1 MTAENL
7 DGEQDVSTTRHRNER
22 KGSEPCG
29 AFTLLAL
36 PSEGKREQKRHG
48 DRSQALQ
55 GQGDVDERKV
65 NLDMRLLQEVHLGMP
80 LLQGVCR
87 RVRNPPGGN
96 GIAPLAHGGM
106 Q

>member
-36 PSEGKREQKRHG
+36 PSEGKREQNAMAIEAKLFRANAMSTNG
-48 DRSQALQ
+48 RSIST
-55 GQGDVDERKV
+55 
-65 NLDMRLLQEVHLGMP
+65 
-80 LLQGVCR
+80 CR
-87 RVRNPPGGN
+87 CCKAYAGEFVTLPVATGLHP
-96 GIAPLAHGGM
+96 
-106 Q
+106 